1 MGQAKKRGTKE
12 ERIEQAIKR
21 NERIRLVVST
31 QTDDPKKIE
40 KVMSRVINDPQKR
53 NLQFDKIEVEN
64 ANDKEIKLK
73 NNKIT
78 TIKYIPGTH
87 CFAYSPWY
95 D

>member
-1 MGQAKKRGTKE
+1 MGQAKKRGTRE

-53 NLQFDKIEVEN
+53 NLQFDKMEVEN
-64 ANDKEIKLK
+64 AN
-73 NNKIT
+73 
-78 TIKYIPGTH
+78 
-87 CFAYSPWY
+87 
-95 D
+95 

>member
-40 KVMSRVINDPQKR
+40 KVMSRVINDPQKK

-64 ANDKEIKLK
+64 AN
-73 NNKIT
+73 
-78 TIKYIPGTH
+78 
-87 CFAYSPWY
+87 
-95 D
+95 

>member
-64 ANDKEIKLK
+64 AN
-73 NNKIT
+73 
-78 TIKYIPGTH
+78 
-87 CFAYSPWY
+87 
-95 D
+95 

>member
-1 MGQAKKRGTKE
+1 MGQAKKRGTRE

-64 ANDKEIKLK
+64 AN
-73 NNKIT
+73 
-78 TIKYIPGTH
+78 
-87 CFAYSPWY
+87 
-95 D
+95 